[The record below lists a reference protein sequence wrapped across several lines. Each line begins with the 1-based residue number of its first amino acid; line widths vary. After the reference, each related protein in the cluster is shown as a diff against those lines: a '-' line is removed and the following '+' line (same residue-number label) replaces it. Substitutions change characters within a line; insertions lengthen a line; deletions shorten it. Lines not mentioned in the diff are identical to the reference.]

1 MAKDTTI
8 VAIKRGR
15 VNKGKFRDKVVKL
28 PRFLRVC
35 PVCSI
40 NFFTDR
46 ASQVYCSRRCRNTAA
61 MRRYRA
67 RKSQEEVKSNEVV
80 GVS

>member
-8 VAIKRGR
+8 VTIKRGK
-15 VNKGKFRDKVVKL
+15 VNKGKFCENVVKL
-28 PRFLRVC
+28 PRFLKVC

-61 MRRYRA
+61 MRRYRQK
-67 RKSQEEVKSNEVV
+67 KSSGGEKP
-80 GVS
+80 

>member
-8 VAIKRGR
+8 NSMKRGR
-15 VNKGKFRDKVVKL
+15 VNKGKFQENVVKL
-28 PRFLRVC
+28 PQFLKCC

-40 NFFTDR
+40 NFFTDHS
-46 ASQVYCSRRCRNTAA
+46 SQVYCSRRCRNTAA

-67 RKSQEEVKSNEVV
+67 RKKSQGGVNNEVV